1 MTFRITKENNERGM
15 TLHIDGILT
24 YEGLGEFGK
33 AYEGIIK
40 PITIDLSGLTFADEL
55 VVKLL
60 KQMAREGVQLEGAS
74 PYLSIRLSHHDHE
87 NK

>member
-1 MTFRITKENNERGM
+1 MTFIITKENNERGI
-15 TLHIDGILT
+15 TLYIDGILT

-40 PITIDLSGLTFADEL
+40 PLTVDLSGLTFVDDL

-60 KQMAREGVQLEGAS
+60 KQLARDGVQLKGAS
-74 PYLSIRLSHHDHE
+74 PYLSIRLSHHD
-87 NK
+87 

>member
-1 MTFRITKENNERGM
+1 MCMTFIITKENNKRGI
-15 TLHIDGILT
+15 TLYIDGILT

-40 PITIDLSGLTFADEL
+40 PLTVDLSGLTFVDDL

-60 KQMAREGVQLEGAS
+60 KQLARDGMQLKGAS
-74 PYLSIRLSHHDHE
+74 PYLSIRLSHHD
-87 NK
+87 